1 MAELKFVNKMISM
14 TASQS
19 VELIDLSRQTGVPQ
33 SVLIRQA
40 LDRFFAEKK
49 EEQELLEA
57 AKKASA
63 AKP

>member
-57 AKKASA
+57 A
-63 AKP
+63 